1 LSNEAVDI
9 HKTIKRRLLEE
20 ETVRKTKQKTERNG
34 KRIKNK
40 KKRRWR

>member
-9 HKTIKRRLLEE
+9 HKTRKMRLLEE
-20 ETVRKTKQKTERNG
+20 ETVRKTKQKTKRNR